1 MGAPIISSF
10 VFNTSKRF
18 KFLDNRGINF
28 CLSCFC
34 PFFSVLGGRLGQSA
48 VSPCPGV
55 ATRLGGPTRP
65 GGGHPATRPS
75 AAPTQSRRVA
85 TVSARGRLGRH
96 RRAPARPGRRLD
108 RRRLLAG
115 QRAPRIEPAGQ
126 PRRTWKRAAAGG
138 DSRHGRRVS
147 PRPANEDSLCACPT
161 VPALPAPAPPAV

>member
-55 ATRLGGPTRP
+55 ATRLGGPTRA

-75 AAPTQSRRVA
+75 AAPTSKPQSRHGERQRP
-85 TVSARGRLGRH
+85 TRP
-96 RRAPARPGRRLD
+96 APARARAAGRRLD